1 MKIPVWFFAVVASS
15 VAMADDGFGLN
26 DTKGDHLD
34 VTSGGKII
42 ARYMYAHD
50 MSTTARRGETYKPFL
65 HVFDAIGAAPITKG
79 AGGDFTHH
87 RGIFIGFMKISVNG
101 QSYDR
106 WHMKG
111 GDQIHQ
117 SFSDQKSGKDGA
129 SFVSHVNWMDMGD
142 KPIVEEERTLS
153 FLPPPAP
160 AYAMIDMVSNLKAV
174 AGETRLDGDP
184 EHAGLQFRPANEVD
198 RKKTTYVFPVEKP
211 DPHKQKDYPW
221 FGETYE
227 LKGKR
232 CSVVFL
238 NHPSNPTNAA
248 ISAYRDYGRFGLF
261 PKATIPAGGTQTIR
275 ARFLICEGEMP
286 SADAIQK
293 AWNDYAG
300 RNDPV
305 PKMGHRDA
313 EYGNSPDSKKKN
325 EKKPAENPAKSP

>member
-26 DTKGDHLD
+26 DAKGDHLD

-50 MSTTARRGETYKPFL
+50 TSTPAKRGETYKPFL
-65 HVFDAIGAAPITKG
+65 HVFDATGTAPITKG

-87 RGIFIGFMKISVNG
+87 RGIFIGWKVTVNG
-101 QSYDR
+101 KTYDR
-106 WHMKG
+106 WHMTG

-117 SFSDQKSGKDGA
+117 SFSDEKSGKDGA

-142 KPIVEEERTLS
+142 KPIIEESRTLS

-160 AYAMIDMVSNLKAV
+160 AYAMIDMKSELKAV
-174 AGETRLDGDP
+174 AGDANLGGDP
-184 EHAGLQFRPANEVD
+184 EHAGLHYRPANEVD
-198 RKKTTYVFPVEKP
+198 RQKTKYFFPVEKP
-211 DPHKQKDYPW
+211 DPHHQKDYPW
-221 FGETYE
+221 FAETYE
-227 LKGKR
+227 LNGKKY
-232 CSVVFL
+232 SVVYL
-238 NHPSNPTNAA
+238 NHPSNPKDAA

-275 ARFLICEGEMP
+275 ARFLICDGDVP
-286 SADAIQK
+286 SADVIQK

-300 RNDPV
+300 KSDPTPV
-305 PKMGHRDA
+305 MTGRDA
-313 EYGNSPDSKKKN
+313 EYGKSPDSKKKN
-325 EKKPAENPAKSP
+325 DKKTAEKPAKSP